1 VKRVVWM
8 PEAMGDLNRLS
19 RFLAELNPAA
29 ARRAVALARVRAGQL
44 AEHPRLGE
52 RLPGFEPRELRR
64 LSAGN
69 YVLRYEL
76 TEQVVTIL
84 GVFHTREGR

>member
-1 VKRVVWM
+1 MKQVVWM
-8 PEAMGDLNRLS
+8 PEALGDLNRLS

-44 AEHPRLGE
+44 AAHPRLGE

-64 LSAGN
+64 LSAGS
-69 YVLRYEL
+69 YELHYEL
-76 TEQVVTIL
+76 TEQAVTIL
-84 GVFHTREGR
+84 RVLHTRQER